1 MRLTFFLFLIGLAF
15 LVPEVSPVDAQASS
29 IKINEFAAV
38 TDGSNDWVELFN
50 EGSSRISL
58 EGWELKDSLESSP
71 KELSGC
77 IAPGGF
83 RKINFSNRLNNGGDE
98 IRLFDKNNSLIDS
111 LKYFSDKVP
120 VHEKGGS
127 TGRNPEDSENWS
139 AFTTST
145 PKNTTCKTS
154 STSSQNYPRL
164 SLSEIFPNPEK
175 GGREW
180 VEIYNPNSSKVA
192 LSNWQLIDAA
202 NHKKGLSGS
211 VAGKSYKVFYFS
223 SGWLNNSGD
232 SLKLVNPNGKQV
244 EKYQFGESEKGVSF
258 AKDAS
263 GAWKVTTTPTP
274 GSVNKISGSNNNI
287 GSENVNS
294 TSNSNSTLNSTG
306 LDSTLGY
313 LTDTFQ
319 FEEGIGGIPSNDGK
333 IAGVSEKR
341 NQKNSFATLL
351 IAAGQSGHFW
361 KKGNCFETRVYFK
374 FN

>member
-1 MRLTFFLFLIGLAF
+1 
-15 LVPEVSPVDAQASS
+15 
-29 IKINEFAAV
+29 
-38 TDGSNDWVELFN
+38 
-50 EGSSRISL
+50 
-58 EGWELKDSLESSP
+58 
-71 KELSGC
+71 
-77 IAPGGF
+77 
-83 RKINFSNRLNNGGDE
+83 
-98 IRLFDKNNSLIDS
+98 
-111 LKYFSDKVP
+111 
-120 VHEKGGS
+120 
-127 TGRNPEDSENWS
+127 
-139 AFTTST
+139 
-145 PKNTTCKTS
+145 
-154 STSSQNYPRL
+154 
-164 SLSEIFPNPEK
+164 
-175 GGREW
+175 
-180 VEIYNPNSSKVA
+180 

-351 IAAGQSGHFW
+351 IAAGVAFIGTAAVWPFLE
-361 KKGNCFETRVYFK
+361 KRKLF
-374 FN
+374 